1 MRSDGIVV
9 SPPVLDQD
17 LSLTQCRED
26 LAVEKLGIMEQ
37 AHHFWVWRRRAD
49 FGFNAAW
56 SIRSSFKR

>member
-1 MRSDGIVV
+1 MWSDGIVV
-9 SPPVLDQD
+9 ASPVLDQNFR
-17 LSLTQCRED
+17 LAKCRED
-26 LAVEKLGIMEQ
+26 LAVQKLGIMEQ